1 MTARWTISPETP
13 TIPRNRSARRTSA
26 AADGQLQTTR
36 NELRKKEMR
45 TRDDVLALL
54 RSQSPLI
61 APSMLKCDFGNLHR
75 EVELLESAGASLLHL
90 DVMDGHF
97 VPNLSY
103 GPMVIERLRG
113 LTQTIF
119 DAHLMISDPARYLD
133 AYLAAGCE
141 AITFHLEAVP
151 DPTPLLAEIRRRGCV
166 AGLAIN
172 PETPFSAVE
181 TLLGHCDMLLVMSV
195 RPGFG
200 GQKFIPDVVSKIR
213 SARAVAGSDLILSVD
228 GGIGRS
234 TIATCSEAGCDV
246 FVAGSS
252 IFDEPCY
259 SAAMAELR
267 QLAMDAQAVR

>member
-1 MTARWTISPETP
+1 MKS
-13 TIPRNRSARRTSA
+13 
-26 AADGQLQTTR
+26 
-36 NELRKKEMR
+36 
-45 TRDDVLALL
+45 RDDVLALL
-54 RSQSPLI
+54 RAQSPLI

-75 EVELLESAGASLLHL
+75 EVEQLESAGAALLHL

-103 GPMVIERLRG
+103 GPMVIERLRS
-113 LTQTIF
+113 LTETVF
-119 DAHLMISDPARYLD
+119 DAHLMISDPVRYLD
-133 AYLAAGCE
+133 AYVDSGCE

-151 DPTPLLAEIRRRGCV
+151 QPVRLLTEIRRRGCV
-166 AGLAIN
+166 AGVAIN
-172 PETPFSAVE
+172 PETPFSVVE
-181 TLLGHCDMLLVMSV
+181 QFLSSMDLLLVMSV

-200 GQKFIPDVVSKIR
+200 GQKFIPEVVEKIR
-213 SARAVAGSDLILSVD
+213 AARESAGDDLIISVD

-234 TIATCSEAGCDV
+234 TIAACSEAGCDV

-267 QLAMDAQAVR
+267 QLAMEPRAVR